1 MLLLRVVHIVCYALA
16 TLGMWGMA
24 AACLLS
30 LFHRQWEDA
39 LICFALWWV
48 LKVAKYYAF
57 ETAIGRAAPILN
69 KLQSAINATLGH
81 YQPSSTVVK
90 KVEIRHL

>member
-57 ETAIGRAAPILN
+57 D
-69 KLQSAINATLGH
+69 
-81 YQPSSTVVK
+81 
-90 KVEIRHL
+90 RHRVLPGLAVTMEEAERRLAERHRS